1 MLCVYGSLLLFISR
15 SLECQRWIRYRITND
30 RKNAFICTCCYKVIV
45 RVMNIRFMHA
55 SILDRKYY
63 SYWYITDITT
73 CPNVSNCKSSLHT
86 RSDLL
91 DCYCSQ
97 LLLSEGSYFGLF
109 VAPLFCLMC
118 DLHLNCMEDPMSVP
132 EALHVYTW
140 PSIPDLKKSNE
151 TLKWPLKYKWVC
163 IYAPT

>member
-45 RVMNIRFMHA
+45 RVMNIRFMYA

-97 LLLSEGSYFGLF
+97 LLFSEGSYFGLCCTF
-109 VAPLFCLMC
+109 VLFNVWFAFK
-118 DLHLNCMEDPMSVP
+118 LHGRPNVSPWGVLFFIE
-132 EALHVYTW
+132 YTW
-140 PSIPDLKKSNE
+140 PKK
-151 TLKWPLKYKWVC
+151 K
-163 IYAPT
+163 